1 MRQQLAATALA
12 ATAWADS
19 PFTGVLEKLRRTGEV
34 AVDGAGRVGAVAPP
48 RTAALA
54 GKERARDS
62 LICHPKMTSKPV
74 D

>member
-12 ATAWADS
+12 APAWADS
-19 PFTGVLEKLRRTGEV
+19 LTGVLEKLRRTGEV

-54 GKERARDS
+54 GKERAGDS
-62 LICHPKMTSKPV
+62 LVCHPKMTSKPV